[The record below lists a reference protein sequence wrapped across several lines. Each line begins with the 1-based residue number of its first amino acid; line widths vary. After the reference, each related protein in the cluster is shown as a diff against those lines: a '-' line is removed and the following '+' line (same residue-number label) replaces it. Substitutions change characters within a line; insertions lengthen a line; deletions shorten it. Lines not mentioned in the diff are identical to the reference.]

1 MNEKRLTTIVSL
13 IMVFLVVFGCDVPEP
28 ETITSQ
34 DPLPVVIDTDMAIDD
49 WMAILYLLNR
59 ADVMVHAITVTGAGE
74 ATCGPG
80 VSNALKLIDLAG
92 MDNIPVACGRETPL
106 AGDHTFPQEWRN
118 FVDSLAGMSLPE
130 TMNPVGDQNA
140 KALLKSI
147 LEGSDQKVIILTLG
161 PLTNIADLLRDES
174 MLGDSI
180 EMIYIMGGAI
190 DVPGNL
196 GAYVKGNVT
205 AEFNFYIDPLAASEV
220 LSSGVP
226 VTLVPLDATNQVPLD
241 MDFYNRLESEH
252 SEPEAAFILDV
263 LTYNLFM
270 IQSDSY
276 FFWDPLAAAILVDET
291 LAKFDVLSVCIDI
304 NEGSS
309 SGAAQIYSGCPEVRV
324 AIDADKQRFENDFL
338 ETLNT
343 PSKRK

>member
-1 MNEKRLTTIVSL
+1 MNVKRLTTIVPQL
-13 IMVFLVVFGCDVPEP
+13 LVFLVVLGCAVPGPEP
-28 ETITSQ
+28 ITSP

-59 ADVMVHAITVTGAGE
+59 VDVMVHAITVTGAGE

-80 VSNALKLIDLAG
+80 VSNALRLIELAG

-118 FVDSLAGMSLPE
+118 FVDSLVGISLPE
-130 TMNPVGDQNA
+130 AINPVVDQNA
-140 KALLKSI
+140 QALLKSI
-147 LEGSDQKVIILTLG
+147 LEGSDQKVTILTLG
-161 PLTNIADLLRDES
+161 PLTNIADLLRDEP

-190 DVPGNL
+190 DVPGNV
-196 GAYVKGNVT
+196 GAYVKGNLT

-241 MDFYNRLESEH
+241 MNFYNRLESKH

-270 IQSDSY
+270 IQADAY

-291 LAKFDVLSVCIDI
+291 LAIFDVLSVCVDV

-309 SGAAQIYSGCPEVRV
+309 SGAAQIYPGCPEVRV
-324 AIDADKQRFENDFL
+324 AIGADKQIFENNFL
-338 ETLNT
+338 ETLNS